1 MVLIEPTPLPPGAT
15 PPVSPA
21 GNPAQEPVVLE
32 DMIAVVRLPALF
44 RKVDRIL
51 ERMTGSFQLPADSSF
66 TLQDP
71 KPGDGVHEYGLR
83 WTDAKAGL
91 SLFAGMTWGDLGH
104 DPLWEVRLEGGPEVD
119 AAALRSSGMLRM
131 AARRA
136 ESRFSEWDRF
146 WHEDQAE
153 AGYLIGASAACTRY
167 LEEQNP
173 DGTAAEYL
181 AGALHALH
189 RSGAL
194 SALREAVISGTD
206 VN

>member
-1 MVLIEPTPLPPGAT
+1 MIEPTPPPPGSAPAPVPAPGT
-15 PPVSPA
+15 PAS
-21 GNPAQEPVVLE
+21 EPVVLE
-32 DMIAVVRLPALF
+32 DMIAVVRLPTLF

-51 ERMTGSFQLPADSSF
+51 ERMRSSFSLPEDSSF
-66 TLQDP
+66 RLVSERP
-71 KPGDGVHEYGLR
+71 ADGVHEYGMHWR
-83 WTDAKAGL
+83 DEKAHL
-91 SLFAGMTWGDLGH
+91 ELFAGMAWGALGH
-104 DPLWEVRLEGGPEVD
+104 DPLWEVRLQAGPPVD
-119 AAALRSSGMLRM
+119 PAALRTSGMLRM

-153 AGYLIGASAACTRY
+153 AGYLIGASAACTRF
-167 LEEQNP
+167 LEEENP

-194 SALREAVISGTD
+194 EALREAIISGSD
-206 VN
+206 IN